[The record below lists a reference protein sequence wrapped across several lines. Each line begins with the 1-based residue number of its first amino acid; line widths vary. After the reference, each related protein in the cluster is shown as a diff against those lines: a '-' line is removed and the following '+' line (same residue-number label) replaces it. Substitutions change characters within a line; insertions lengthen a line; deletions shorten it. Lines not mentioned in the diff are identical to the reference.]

1 MYFVRRD
8 GKVKGPLS
16 IDRLRSLRLE
26 QRLRDEDEIGEAKEG
41 PWERV
46 DSVAADLLADRGSAD
61 FDFELDDSGGIEVEA
76 ADQPFAAAVG
86 SARSKARGSG
96 RREAEP
102 QADEATGTGWTGSMT
117 AALDTLPVRIFGAAA
132 VGLLVFVV
140 LFFTSAEEEKKP
152 PPLPP
157 PPAGRLEAVVEPP
170 PAAQVVGLEA
180 NVGKAEERR
189 SPEPAGAGPVGPQ
202 QPAADAPPDLVGRP
216 AAEVGEDGGHR
227 TAVERLLHDYYT
239 AGHWTIKYRNV
250 VSDPRAQGLIKELY
264 QDLDAIG
271 GSNKVE
277 FVKIPAEKDLQEAI
291 PGHRRLLVE
300 TRVNG
305 LPHHIFVK
313 YVDGSWKIAWM
324 ESFEQ
329 LWITK

>member
-1 MYFVRRD
+1 VYFVRRD

-26 QRLRDEDEIGEAKEG
+26 QRLRDDDEIAEAKEG

-46 DSVAADLLADRGSAD
+46 DSVATELLADRGSAD
-61 FDFELDDSGGIEVEA
+61 FDFELDDSAGIEVEA
-76 ADQPFAAAVG
+76 TDQPFAAASA

-102 QADEATGTGWTGSMT
+102 RAEEATGTGWTGSMT

-132 VGLLVFVV
+132 VGLLVFLA
-140 LFFTSAEEEKKP
+140 LFFASAEEEKTP

-157 PPAGRLEAVVEPP
+157 PPVGRLEAVVQPP
-170 PAAQVVGLEA
+170 PAASA
-180 NVGKAEERR
+180 
-189 SPEPAGAGPVGPQ
+189 AGPEAGDGKTEARQPPVPTRDGLAGPQ
-202 QPAADAPPDLVGRP
+202 QPAGEPSPDPPARP
-216 AAEVGEDGGHR
+216 AAAGSKGGEHR
-227 TAVERLLHDYYT
+227 TAIERLLRDYYT
-239 AGHWTIKYRNV
+239 AGHWTIKYRHV
-250 VSDPRAQGLIKELY
+250 VSEPRAQGLIKELY

-271 GSNKVE
+271 GTNKVE
-277 FVKIPAEKDLQEAI
+277 FVKIPADEDLQDAI
-291 PGHRRLLVE
+291 PGRRRLLVE

-305 LPHHIFVK
+305 LPHHMFVVH
-313 YVDGSWKIAWM
+313 VDGGWKIAWM